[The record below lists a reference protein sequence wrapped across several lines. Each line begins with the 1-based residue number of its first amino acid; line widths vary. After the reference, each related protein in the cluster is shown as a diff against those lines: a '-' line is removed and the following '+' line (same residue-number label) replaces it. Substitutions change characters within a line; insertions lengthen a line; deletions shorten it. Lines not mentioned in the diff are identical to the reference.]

1 MKVVNRRRS
10 WLAAHV
16 LVLLSLSPLLA
27 APDLFTEIYT
37 RGMVKQ
43 RTMKSLRARF
53 TETTTSSLLMKPIV
67 AHGTVVAAA
76 PARMV
81 MTYTDPEAK
90 TLTMDGKTLTVSW
103 PDRHER
109 QQINITD
116 IQKRIDHYFTR
127 ASVDELRSMFE
138 IAAAQDPKWRR
149 VDLIDMKPKRK
160 QIREGLERLEL
171 WIDRDND
178 LLVQMRMT
186 FPGGD
191 QKTIALEDVTLNVP
205 VTDDMFR
212 AQGT

>member
-1 MKVVNRRRS
+1 MKVVNHGR
-10 WLAAHV
+10 WQLTAHV

-53 TETTTSSLLMKPIV
+53 TETTTSSLLVKPIV

-76 PARMV
+76 PARML

-90 TLTMDGKTLTVSW
+90 TLTMDGHALTVNW
-103 PDRHER
+103 PGRQER

-116 IQKRIDHYFTR
+116 MQKRIDHYFTR
-127 ASVDELRSMFE
+127 ASVEELRSMFDVT
-138 IAAAQDPKWRR
+138 AGPDARLRR
-149 VDLIDMKPKRK
+149 ADVIEMTPKRK

-171 WIDRDND
+171 WVDRDSD

-191 QKTIALEDVTLNVP
+191 QKTIALDDLTLNVP

-212 AQGT
+212 AK

>member
-1 MKVVNRRRS
+1 MKAVNQRRW
-10 WLAAHV
+10 WLVAH
-16 LVLLSLSPLLA
+16 LAGLLTLNPLLA
-27 APDLFTEIYT
+27 APDLFADIYA

-53 TETTTSSLLMKPIV
+53 TETTTSSLLMKPLV

-90 TLTMDGKTLTVSW
+90 TLTVDGKTLSVNW
-103 PDRHER
+103 PDRQER

-116 IQKRIDHYFTR
+116 IQKRIDHYFTH

-138 IAAAQDPKWRR
+138 IAARPDPKLHR
-149 VDLIDMKPKRK
+149 VDLIEMTPKRR
-160 QIREGLERLEL
+160 QIRDGLDRLEL

-191 QKTIALEDVTLNVP
+191 QKTVALEDLTLNVP
-205 VTDDMFR
+205 VTDAMFR
-212 AQGT
+212 AK

>member
-1 MKVVNRRRS
+1 MKAVNRP
-10 WLAAHV
+10 WLAASV
-16 LVLLSLSPLLA
+16 LALLALSPLLA

-53 TETTTSSLLMKPIV
+53 TETTTSSLLVKPIV

-90 TLTMDGKTLTVSW
+90 TLTMDGRTLTVSW
-103 PDRHER
+103 PARQER

-127 ASVDELRSMFE
+127 ASVDELRSMFDVT
-138 IAAAQDPKWRR
+138 AGPDARLRHA
-149 VDLIDMKPKRK
+149 DLIDMRPKRK

-171 WIDRDND
+171 WIDRDTD

-191 QKTIALEDVTLNVP
+191 QKTIALDDLTLNVP

-212 AQGT
+212 AQGK

>member
-1 MKVVNRRRS
+1 MKVVNRRRP

-27 APDLFTEIYT
+27 APDLFADIYA

-43 RTMKSLRARF
+43 RTMRSLRARF
-53 TETTTSSLLMKPIV
+53 TETTTSSLLTTPIV
-67 AHGTVVAAA
+67 AHGSVVAAL

-103 PDRHER
+103 PARQER
-109 QQINITD
+109 EQINITD
-116 IQKRIDHYFTR
+116 IQKRIDRYFTR

-138 IAAAQDPKWRR
+138 IAAGPDARQRR
-149 VDLIDMKPKRK
+149 ADVIDMKPKRK
-160 QIREGLERLEL
+160 QIRQGLERLEL
-171 WIDRDND
+171 WIDRDSD
-178 LLVQMRMT
+178 LLTQMRMT

-191 QKTIALEDVTLNVP
+191 QKTIALDDLTLNVP

-212 AQGT
+212 AKEK